1 MTLSTLSLLALHCFS
16 SYKSSNLLF
25 VSDICK
31 MLHALWNALFYV
43 FVCIGNV
50 AGSYSFVIFL
60 ILFQICKQHVC
71 FVLITCSLCYLQHL
85 FAYLFHLLLC
95 TVILGYFSGDVD

>member
-1 MTLSTLSLLALHCFS
+1 MHACVCVCDSLSFFFYFVCASNMTLSTLSLLALHCFS

-50 AGSYSFVIFL
+50 AGSYSSCNFPHI
-60 ILFQICKQHVC
+60 I
-71 FVLITCSLCYLQHL
+71 SNM
-85 FAYLFHLLLC
+85 
-95 TVILGYFSGDVD
+95 